1 MVAQNALLATIKDPC
16 LFLLGSISSFYCMPG
31 LHNIRPA
38 CGTRELSQLQ
48 KMLQQLNFGYVINC
62 LSRISFKLQQNGS
75 DFATCVTFM
84 LATSPFCGLRNI
96 FVGQFG
102 PSSVLR
108 CAGLRAA
115 TCHITT
121 LCYNVM
127 NCIMTKTM
135 LS

>member
-1 MVAQNALLATIKDPC
+1 MVAQNALLAAIKDPF
-16 LFLLGSISSFYCMPG
+16 LFLLGPISNFYCMPG

-38 CGTRELSQLQ
+38 CGPRELSQLQ

-62 LSRISFKLQQNGS
+62 LSRISFKSQQNGL
-75 DFATCVTFM
+75 DFAARVKFM
-84 LATSPFCGLRNI
+84 LATLPFCDLRKI

-102 PSSVLR
+102 PSSVLS
-108 CAGLRAA
+108 CAGLHAA